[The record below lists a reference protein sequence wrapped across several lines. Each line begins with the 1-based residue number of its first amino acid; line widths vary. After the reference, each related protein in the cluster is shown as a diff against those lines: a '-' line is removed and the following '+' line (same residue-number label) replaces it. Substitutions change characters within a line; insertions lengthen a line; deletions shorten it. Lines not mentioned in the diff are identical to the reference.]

1 MKSSNRDLLVL
12 VKEDFDSD
20 HAMEST
26 LQQLNE
32 MLYHVETNEN
42 FCLANE
48 IIDINKY
55 KIFNDP
61 TKMLRLV
68 KQENLKPFVF
78 VCNKN

>member
-12 VKEDFDSD
+12 LKKVSD
-20 HAMEST
+20 ERELEIEVGKLHELLLHTES
-26 LQQLNE
+26 
-32 MLYHVETNEN
+32 MLN

-55 KIFNDP
+55 KIVRTSSKIEKIIDQ
-61 TKMLRLV
+61 K
-68 KQENLKPFVF
+68 LKPFQF